1 MVAELVTAAACGAA
15 ATALTTYA
23 DAPVVGQA
31 WTIKSWDERNLKSV
45 QTLES
50 KDSQEA
56 TQNDKSHGIVNYYG
70 IDINERSLKSEQ
82 TQSMA
87 LQNSK
92 EAIPNQ
98 DDKSGL
104 FS

>member
-1 MVAELVTAAACGAA
+1 MA
-15 ATALTTYA
+15 
-23 DAPVVGQA
+23 
-31 WTIKSWDERNLKSV
+31 
-45 QTLES
+45 S

-56 TQNDKSHGIVNYYG
+56 TQTQNDMSHGIVNYG
-70 IDINERSLKSEQ
+70 IDINESSLKSEQ
-82 TQSMA
+82 TQNMA

>member
-1 MVAELVTAAACGAA
+1 MA
-15 ATALTTYA
+15 
-23 DAPVVGQA
+23 
-31 WTIKSWDERNLKSV
+31 
-45 QTLES
+45 S

-56 TQNDKSHGIVNYYG
+56 TQNQNNKSHGIAYYG

-82 TQSMA
+82 TQNMA

>member
-1 MVAELVTAAACGAA
+1 MA
-15 ATALTTYA
+15 
-23 DAPVVGQA
+23 
-31 WTIKSWDERNLKSV
+31 
-45 QTLES
+45 S

-56 TQNDKSHGIVNYYG
+56 TQNQSHGILNYG

-82 TQSMA
+82 TQNMA

-92 EAIPNQ
+92 ETIPNQ

>member
-1 MVAELVTAAACGAA
+1 M
-15 ATALTTYA
+15 
-23 DAPVVGQA
+23 
-31 WTIKSWDERNLKSV
+31 
-45 QTLES
+45 ES
-50 KDSQEA
+50 KGSQEA
-56 TQNDKSHGIVNYYG
+56 TQNQNDKSHGIVNHG
-70 IDINERSLKSEQ
+70 IDISERSLKSEQ

-104 FS
+104 FL

>member
-1 MVAELVTAAACGAA
+1 MA
-15 ATALTTYA
+15 
-23 DAPVVGQA
+23 
-31 WTIKSWDERNLKSV
+31 
-45 QTLES
+45 S

-56 TQNDKSHGIVNYYG
+56 TQNQNDKSHGIVNYG
-70 IDINERSLKSEQ
+70 IDVDERSLKSEQ
-82 TQSMA
+82 TQNMA

-92 EAIPNQ
+92 ETIPNQ